1 MPVSIDVSKK
11 MPQEPEWLLELRRKM
26 ETVDEMDCGMEF
38 FAQIHEVP
46 ANFLELLS
54 EKEASKIRIHGAG
67 IYVRNN
73 EGPVHKS
80 AVNSIS
86 TDIGTSTSPSGRSY
100 VLSPSGSLILV
111 NKFLCGMLVKKI
123 PDALFSTE
131 DVDAVEKISL
141 EVAFSNENL
150 FQLLMESVH
159 VLTEYSTIEYSIAVK
174 IFKHSDNNRFDALL
188 FAMKR
193 APQNPAP
200 QSNQGPCQVKLA
212 YEKNGIQP
220 NYDCQENFQ
229 GEFPFDNVAEQRRR
243 FGVEIFFQHFIDEG
257 NFNQDIIIPIN
268 RIENILI
275 HSDSIA
281 FIRRNYQIWWER
293 KHARQTTRSE

>member
-1 MPVSIDVSKK
+1 

-26 ETVDEMDCGMEF
+26 EIVDEMDSGVEF
-38 FAQIHEVP
+38 FARIHEVP
-46 ANFLELLS
+46 CNFLELLS
-54 EKEASKIRIHGAG
+54 EKEASKVRIYDAS

-80 AVNSIS
+80 AANSIS
-86 TDIGTSTSPSGRSY
+86 TDTGNSTYPSERGY

-123 PDALFSTE
+123 PDALFSTQGL
-131 DVDAVEKISL
+131 DAVEKISL

-159 VLTEYSTIEYSIAVK
+159 VLTEYSTIEYAIAVK
-174 IFKHSDNNRFDALL
+174 IFQHSDNNRFHALL

-193 APQNPAP
+193 APRNPVP
-200 QSNQGPCQVKLA
+200 EPNQGPCQVKLA

-220 NYDCQENFQ
+220 DYDCEENFR
-229 GEFPFDNVAEQRRR
+229 GEFPFDNVEEQKSR
-243 FGVEIFFQHFIDEG
+243 FGVEIFFQHQIDEE
-257 NFNQDIIIPIN
+257 NFNQDILIPIN
-268 RIENILI
+268 RVENILI
-275 HSDSIA
+275 HSYSIA
-281 FIRRNYQIWWER
+281 YIRRNYKNWWGR
-293 KHARQTTRSE
+293 RYARQTTRS